1 MAEPTNARW
10 IDIGLVA
17 PAELHAA
24 YTGVAYAMGE
34 GAAPAVVWGR
44 ARPHLCLGQS
54 QGLCEVAPDI
64 DVPVVRR
71 PLGGGAVWVD
81 EDQYCYALVMPR
93 TVAPPR
99 PSGWFAWALAPA
111 RRTLEGFGL
120 PARLEGGDLWVRGR
134 KIAGSGAATL
144 GCAAVVASSFLMR
157 FPRHRFAGAVAAPS
171 PAYRRWLEAALR
183 AAMTDWEGEGT
194 PPEGAALARAFRDAL
209 DAVLGWRTEDA
220 RLDDREQAEIAAA
233 RAELA
238 EPIEPGRRLT
248 PHGIK
253 LNQHTFLTETP
264 APGFVVRELRI
275 AGRAR
280 RREVVSLTAKRP

>member
-1 MAEPTNARW
+1 MAAEVTPARW

-34 GAAPAVVWGR
+34 GAAPVVVWGR

-64 DVPVVRR
+64 EVPVVRR

-81 EDQYCYALVMPR
+81 EHQYCYALIMPR
-93 TVAPPR
+93 AAVPR
-99 PSGWFAWALAPA
+99 RPADWFAWALAPA
-111 RRTLEGFGL
+111 RRTLAGFGL

-144 GCAAVVASSFLMR
+144 GQAAVVASSFLMR
-157 FPRHRFAGAVAAPS
+157 FPRRRFARAVAAPS

-183 AAMTDWEGEGT
+183 AAMTDWEGEGR
-194 PPEGAALARAFRDAL
+194 PPQGAALVRAFRDAL
-209 DAVLGWRTEDA
+209 GAVLGWRAEEA
-220 RLDDREQAEIAAA
+220 RLDDRERAEIAAA
-233 RAELA
+233 HAELA

-253 LNQHTFLTETP
+253 LNHHTFLTETP
-264 APGFVVRELRI
+264 AAGCVVRELSI
-275 AGRAR
+275 GGRPR
-280 RREVVSLTAKRP
+280 RREIVSLTAD